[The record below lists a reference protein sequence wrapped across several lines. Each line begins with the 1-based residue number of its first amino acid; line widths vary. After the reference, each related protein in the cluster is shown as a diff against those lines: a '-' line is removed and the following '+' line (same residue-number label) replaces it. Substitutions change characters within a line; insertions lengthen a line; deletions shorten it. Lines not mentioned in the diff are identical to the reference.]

1 MSGGSYDYLCYSE
14 FPEFISENRINDME
28 QIEKRLIEK
37 GYPDIAKDVRR
48 LIEYS
53 LSAKNR
59 LGVLFDKLSP
69 VFHAVEWYDSGDISE
84 DTLSEELEKY
94 RSEECNAD

>member
-14 FPEFISENRINDME
+14 FPDYMSDNRINDME
-28 QIEKRLIEK
+28 QVEKRLIEK
-37 GYPDIAKDVRR
+37 EYSDIAEDVRR

-69 VFHAVEWYDSGDISE
+69 VFHAIEWYDSGDISE

-94 RSEECNAD
+94 RKEE